1 MGMGASE
8 KISARGPIP
17 LHLVRE
23 FLEDGVVVIPNVLD
37 AETIHKARASF
48 HASLKDNYDVDVSDL
63 RNSCTALSKLSTTG
77 GAGDI
82 LDIFYDDWKLSL
94 NQHPNIVLCLQTL
107 WRVTYARCH
116 GIWGTPFGPF
126 DASRGYMY
134 IDRCCFR
141 VPNSI
146 IDSQNTLDRRK
157 KLQRSLTPHLDC
169 CPHSIFEASD
179 KQIPKWRPIQAFI
192 ALTDTL
198 NKNEGGF
205 EACRGLHAEFDSWN
219 ADRRWSMS
227 IVESDKSLPPPC
239 ISEFTPIRPKEDNN
253 ILRKLD
259 HVPCRAGG
267 MTVDTY
273 FLLL

>member
-1 MGMGASE
+1 
-8 KISARGPIP
+8 
-17 LHLVRE
+17 
-23 FLEDGVVVIPNVLD
+23 
-37 AETIHKARASF
+37 
-48 HASLKDNYDVDVSDL
+48 
-63 RNSCTALSKLSTTG
+63 
-77 GAGDI
+77 
-82 LDIFYDDWKLSL
+82 
-94 NQHPNIVLCLQTL
+94 
-107 WRVTYARCH
+107 
-116 GIWGTPFGPF
+116 
-126 DASRGYMY
+126 MY

-273 FLLL
+273 FLLLYNTYLQIYRFFFLCISQFLLPFVRPDLVCWDYRIPHGNSRRNNSETVREAVYVGLLPDVTRNRKYAKNQLEQFQNEILPTDQWHGSTSHQVCSHFVFSQLGRKLMMIDSW